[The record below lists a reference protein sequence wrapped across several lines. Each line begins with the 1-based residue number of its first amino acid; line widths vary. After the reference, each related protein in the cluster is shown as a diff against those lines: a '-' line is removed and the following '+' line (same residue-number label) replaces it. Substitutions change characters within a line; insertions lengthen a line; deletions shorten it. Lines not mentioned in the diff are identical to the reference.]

1 VLRRLNNWW
10 LSFQRRRVRGT
21 VYLRHYLREHIIETT
36 IGALILIFFV
46 IYFAGNMFITI
57 PSGSVGVLW
66 ERFTGGTVLNRTL
79 GEGFH
84 IIMPWNKIFIYDARV
99 QIDHEK
105 LDVLSVDGL
114 TLEIDVAFRFEVI
127 RNSVPYLH
135 QFVGPDYVRV
145 VIAPDVAATARD
157 VFSSNTPQEIFSE
170 RRKQIQSEILAAVV
184 EHLHTAFSPNPNQP
198 HDYVRV
204 EDVLVRSIK
213 LPHAVEAAIDSKNE
227 QQQLN
232 QEYDFRI
239 LREAKESQRK
249 RIEALGIK
257 DFQDIVSRGITNGYL
272 RWRGIEATLELAK
285 SPNAKIVSIG
295 GGKDGLPIILGDSGG
310 TSTSIAA
317 ADTIPKATVAQ
328 APASIPSVPVPPAAP
343 LTALLQQLGL
353 AAKPT
358 PVPKP
363 SPSNASA
370 SPLNAPPSGPASLT
384 ARSK

>member
-1 VLRRLNNWW
+1 M
-10 LSFQRRRVRGT
+10 
-21 VYLRHYLREHIIETT
+21 VYLRHYLREHIVETS
-36 IGALILIFFV
+36 IAALILIFFI

-84 IIMPWNKIFIYDARV
+84 VIMPWNKIFIYDARV

-127 RNSVPYLH
+127 RDSVPYLH
-135 QFVGPDYVRV
+135 QFVGPDYVSV
-145 VIAPDVAATARD
+145 MIAPDVASTARD

-170 RRKQIQSEILAAVV
+170 RRKEIQAEILSAVTA
-184 EHLHTAFSPNPNQP
+184 HLHAAFNPSPDHPL
-198 HDYVRV
+198 DYVRV

-257 DFQDIVSRGITNGYL
+257 DFQDIVSRGITDGYL

-285 SPNAKIVSIG
+285 SPNAKIVIIG
-295 GGKDGLPIILGDSGG
+295 SGKDGLPIILGNSGG
-310 TSTSIAA
+310 TSTSVSA
-317 ADTIPKATVAQ
+317 ADTTPKATVAQ
-328 APASIPSVPVPPAAP
+328 APAPAPVPAGKPSVPEPPVAP
-343 LTALLQQLGL
+343 LTALLQRLGL
-353 AAKPT
+353 APKPT
-358 PVPKP
+358 PVPQPAPTKP
-363 SPSNASA
+363 PA
-370 SPLNAPPSGPASLT
+370 SPVDAPPSGPSSIT
-384 ARSK
+384 APAK